1 MSWYS
6 IALFAHIVGVLVL
19 FITLAAQWFITLRLR
34 TAGSINQVREWIGL
48 AKPLGKLAP
57 ISGVLI
63 LGAGIYM
70 TTVLWT
76 ILTTWI
82 DVTLAAMV
90 LMMLISMGMVSRKF
104 AAIVREVNQVYAE
117 VPPDDLPTTLRVR
130 LDDPAL
136 WISSQMVLAVAL
148 SIVFMMT
155 VKPNLAVSIISV
167 VVALALGAL
176 AGALT
181 AHPHRES
188 RLAPLVKEASVG

>member
-19 FITLAAQWFITLRLR
+19 FIMLAAHWFITLRLR

-70 TTVLWT
+70 TAVSWT
-76 ILTTWI
+76 IFTTWI
-82 DVTLAAMV
+82 DVTLAAMG
-90 LMMLISMGMVSRKF
+90 LMMFISMGVVSRKF
-104 AAIVREVNQVYAE
+104 AAIGREVNQIYAE
-117 VPPDDLPTTLRVR
+117 VSPDELPLTMQIR

-136 WISSQMVLAVAL
+136 WVSSQMVLAVAL

-181 AHPHRES
+181 ARPHREPRS
-188 RLAPLVKEASVG
+188 APLVKEASVG